1 MVNLDM
7 SVECVAVFC
16 LTFDVLHI
24 IAATAV
30 SVDLVNESVCHTL
43 VGGTQEPGQE
53 MVVTITRQ
61 SIHKQPKFMYYC

>member
-53 MVVTITRQ
+53 NVRAVLDIGGWW
-61 SIHKQPKFMYYC
+61 